1 MSRVLP
7 KTPKPARSFVTPPPS
22 ARCVARL
29 LLLFPSHRPATRRQ
43 NDRYFRASGRA
54 ITSVS
59 RESRLTLSLP
69 SASRKSVQQC
79 RCVFDSF
86 DTRREKNPRKGGAAV
101 ENLAPAGSD
110 RRAPP
115 SHRGAVFAGLGRA
128 RGDAERKRSV
138 ELSLSIRA
146 VEMTRPLMEV
156 TTRTSYA
163 SHQQQAVQ
171 RMRLVSVGNYE
182 MTRLLGRGNFARVVE
197 AVHSVLKAKVA
208 IKIID
213 TSRITQ
219 EYVIKNLTR
228 EAKILSMLN
237 HPSIVRLYE
246 TIQCG
251 PVYYLVTEL
260 ATGGDL
266 YSHVRSQASGRLDET
281 SARSYA
287 RQLVAALQHMHS
299 RDIVHRD
306 LKMENV
312 MLHDEKKERIKIV
325 DFGLSNLH
333 DCANP
338 LKTQCGSPEYAAPEL
353 FVRGKKYGPEV
364 DFWSLGVILYVMG
377 AGRLPFLSPR
387 DGRTTAEECRRRLM
401 GQINRGLAAPQERAI
416 STLSAEYR
424 DLVAR
429 LLTPAAHR
437 RIAMDELRRHPWILD
452 RRRLGGEDGSP
463 AVDHQAILQELLD
476 FTGMTRQAIDAE
488 LGGKRFGTLGGMY
501 NIIAHELQRAGPSGG
516 FKSKRGR
523 MLRQL
528 KQNLS
533 KPYAPLINA
542 RSKAMRMASSQMEP
556 FVDDHQPDLPFSIA
570 EYDRNSKKVIQAPLA
585 AVIQTPTKTV
595 ANSKDPL
602 KFPSKN
608 LKNRPVTI
616 TTSKRLPPTAAGLRK
631 SALRPLSEQI
641 TRNRIKPNSGLR
653 SGKISQREKP
663 IRTNAPS
670 GQVGARHS
678 CLSRQSPALLQS
690 LGQGDDRRTAAPS
703 AALLGLAKGN
713 IDASKISRSRNKAA
727 ELVAL
732 LERKQREKRSRRE
745 VGSL

>member
-246 TIQCG
+246 TIQRPEDGERNAARREKGADQNSRLRTEQPPRLREPAEDAVRLSGVCG
-251 PVYYLVTEL
+251 ARTLCQRKKIRPGGGLLEPLFEVKLVGERRDAAKRTIKS
-260 ATGGDL
+260 
-266 YSHVRSQASGRLDET
+266 YSIQHLIAPT
-281 SARSYA
+281 SR
-287 RQLVAALQHMHS
+287 
-299 RDIVHRD
+299 
-306 LKMENV
+306 
-312 MLHDEKKERIKIV
+312 
-325 DFGLSNLH
+325 
-333 DCANP
+333 
-338 LKTQCGSPEYAAPEL
+338 
-353 FVRGKKYGPEV
+353 
-364 DFWSLGVILYVMG
+364 GVILYVMG

-542 RSKAMRMASSQMEP
+542 SCRSKAMRMASSQMEP